1 VIDLSVMVN
10 AGKLDTVHSAG
21 L

>member
-1 VIDLSVMVN
+1 MVN